1 MALTYDLIANSM
13 RIVLHLPTKYFHG
26 ENLYKK
32 GLQEMNSVHFIVAM
46 PMATKGTK
54 WRQDQLFF
62 FNFFHQKLSLKHN
75 KYNKDAKV
83 YGILQL
89 NPCNTMLVC
98 QSIIFSILQFSLF
111 FAFFY

>member
-32 GLQEMNSVHFIVAM
+32 GLQEMNSVHFMVAM

-54 WRQDQLFF
+54 WRQDY
-62 FNFFHQKLSLKHN
+62 NFFSL
-75 KYNKDAKV
+75 
-83 YGILQL
+83 
-89 NPCNTMLVC
+89 
-98 QSIIFSILQFSLF
+98 IFFIKN
-111 FAFFY
+111 YH